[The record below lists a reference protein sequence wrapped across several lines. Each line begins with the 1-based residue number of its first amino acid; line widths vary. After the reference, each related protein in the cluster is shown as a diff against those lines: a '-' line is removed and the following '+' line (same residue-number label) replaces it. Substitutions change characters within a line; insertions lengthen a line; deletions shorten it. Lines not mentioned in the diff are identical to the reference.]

1 MGRILTSA
9 YDIILKSGGFDR
21 VVMELQTNRSMG
33 TLSIRYRGL
42 AYVILQIWLP
52 RSSAGSP
59 SARRGTMRGDAVP
72 GITDEIF
79 QKAIDLSNAALVEF
93 DFSG

>member
-9 YDIILKSGGFDR
+9 YDFILKSGGFDR
-21 VVMELQTNRSMG
+21 AVMELQTNRSMG

-52 RSSAGSP
+52 RASAGSP
-59 SARRGTMRGDAVP
+59 SARRGPMRGDVVP
-72 GITDEIF
+72 GITDEII
-79 QKAIDLSNAALVEF
+79 QKAVDLANSAIVEF